1 MAASLAAPSMR
12 TLTMRPVLLRARYAH
27 VIRRDVRLSASSSQ
41 QEYCAALA
49 FDLETTGLDL
59 RTSEVVQIAIVIAN
73 SKRGACFVR
82 KVLPEGQIDPGASAV
97 HGFTRESLIADGAA
111 PFATVWKECED
122 WLDETL
128 QSSTRPLVWAA
139 HNGKRFDFPILTRCV
154 NHVSGSTSALLRPP
168 RARFVDTL
176 TLARESMPRRTS
188 DGHSGPYTL
197 GSLYR
202 AASRG
207 ASLVGAHDAMADA
220 QALAHVWRWLVEDV
234 GADSTTRDFQNHLQ
248 SIGYGLPRAS
258 PPPPPRRAAT
268 ASTAAPRGSVDVGA
282 RDGAT
287 TTATTT
293 TTPNQGIAVTTTPNQ
308 DIAVTTTPN
317 QGIAVTTTP
326 NQGSAVMGSPASAS
340 TSASTRAK
348 TSSASARA
356 TKKTSESEASVSSVA
371 GGSVTQ
377 INGIGPHLAR
387 LLESKAIH
395 SYDDLEEAW
404 RLRQSNSQKMV
415 YWLRRSL
422 PGANPLVI
430 AKAVKGMRAEW
441 GGVGGIE
448 KLTRRDSEV

>member
-1 MAASLAAPSMR
+1 LLARNFGVHYRSEADPPLFFARDTRARERDFVAFFTVFIMR
-12 TLTMRPVLLRARYAH
+12 TLTMRPVMLRARYAH

-82 KVLPEGQIDPGASAV
+82 KVLPEGPIDPGASAV

-128 QSSTRPLVWAA
+128 RSSTRPLVWAA

-154 NHVSGSTSALLRPP
+154 NHVSGGTSALLRPP

-188 DGHSGPYTL
+188 DGHSGSYTL

-220 QALAHVWRWLVEDV
+220 QALALVWRWLVEDV

-268 ASTAAPRGSVDVGA
+268 ASTAAPRGSVDAGA
-282 RDGAT
+282 RDGVT
-287 TTATTT
+287 TTTTT
-293 TTPNQGIAVTTTPNQ
+293 TTITTPNQGTTEMGTPG
-308 DIAVTTTPN
+308 T
-317 QGIAVTTTP
+317 
-326 NQGSAVMGSPASAS
+326 AS
-340 TSASTRAK
+340 TSARTRAK
-348 TSSASARA
+348 PSTSASARA
-356 TKKTSESEASVSSVA
+356 AKKTSESEASVSSVA

-441 GGVGGIE
+441 GGVDGGIE
-448 KLTRRDSEV
+448 KVA

>member
-154 NHVSGSTSALLRPP
+154 NHVSGGTSALLRPP

-188 DGHSGPYTL
+188 DGHSGSYTL

-220 QALAHVWRWLVEDV
+220 QALAHVWSWLVEVV
-234 GADSTTRDFQNHLQ
+234 GAYSKTRDFQNHLQ
-248 SIGYGLPRAS
+248 SIVYGLPRAS

-268 ASTAAPRGSVDVGA
+268 AAPCGSVDVGA

-308 DIAVTTTPN
+308 
-317 QGIAVTTTP
+317 
-326 NQGSAVMGSPASAS
+326 GSAVMGSPVSAS